1 VNRCGGRTV
10 AILQRLS
17 TGSLAAL
24 SAAATSTWWNC
35 SYHLLSTLTALK
47 RLSPLP
53 TDLTLTP
60 TCARSAAVAA
70 IARAVVIVPA
80 AVVVVFMFV
89 SAPVVGGA
97 TAVVAMFV
105 SVPVAGGAT
114 AVGTVLVS
122 APVAR
127 GATAVVA
134 VFVSAPMP
142 CGQKQSVNGKL
153 QLKLQLKF
161 KWNTDGYLG
170 FSSGSLQAALR
181 AAAASTPRNCGYPP
195 AAL

>member
-1 VNRCGGRTV
+1 MNRCGGRTV

-17 TGSLAAL
+17 TGSLEAL

-80 AVVVVFMFV
+80 AVVVVAVVV
-89 SAPVVGGA
+89 SA
-97 TAVVAMFV
+97 
-105 SVPVAGGAT
+105 PVAGGAT

-127 GATAVVA
+127 GATAVAA

-153 QLKLQLKF
+153 QLNLQLKLKF

-170 FSSGSLQAALR
+170 FSNGSLQAALR
-181 AAAASTPRNCGYPP
+181 GSQIDAAE
-195 AAL
+195 L